1 MSRRA
6 PELAK
11 HDVEAKLI
19 LLRIGL
25 TSISFINQK
34 IERALTS
41 YSYSA
46 LIICLTVVGVV
57 Q

>member
-1 MSRRA
+1 VPTDCFKSRRA

-41 YSYSA
+41 YSGFKKI
-46 LIICLTVVGVV
+46 LH
-57 Q
+57 